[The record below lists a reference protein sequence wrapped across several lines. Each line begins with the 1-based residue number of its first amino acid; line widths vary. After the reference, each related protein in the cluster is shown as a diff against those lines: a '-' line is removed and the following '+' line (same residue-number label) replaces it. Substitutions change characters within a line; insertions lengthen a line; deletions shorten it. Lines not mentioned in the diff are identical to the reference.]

1 MTASAPRPT
10 PPVPETIET
19 VHVIGVCGTAM
30 AALAG
35 MFVERGVTVRGS
47 DAMAYPP
54 VSDLLAALGIEILK
68 GYKAEN
74 LDDPVDLVVVGN
86 VCRRENP
93 EAEVVRDRQL
103 AHMSLPEVL
112 KTIFIA
118 DKTGIVPTGTHGKTT
133 TCSLVAWLL
142 KHAGQ
147 DPSYMIG
154 GVPANFGTNY
164 RLGGGDCWVVEGD
177 EYDTAYFDKVPKFWH
192 YPAHIGTIN
201 NIEFD
206 HADIYD
212 SIDDIQRVFNEY
224 ATRVTG
230 ALWVNGEDERAV
242 AAGQHTKARL
252 GTFGLSDTCDAHAV
266 APRYSAKGTE
276 FELVRHGKSM
286 GTFHSPMW
294 GEHNL
299 RNAIGAILLASEA
312 GLSSDQIGAALPLFK
327 GIAKRQEIKG
337 EVNEIVVIDDFAHH
351 PTALRVTLQALRR
364 RYGKRKIW
372 AAFEAKSNTS
382 RRAVFQ
388 HEYSKAFSD
397 ADQVIL
403 SQPWKK
409 DNLPDEQRLSITQLV
424 DDIARSG
431 TPVELIAEVD
441 DIVAHFAERAEPG
454 DVIVGL
460 SGSNFANF
468 HKKML
473 DALAQRFQ

>member
-1 MTASAPRPT
+1 
-10 PPVPETIET
+10 
-19 VHVIGVCGTAM
+19 M

-35 MFVERGVTVRGS
+35 MFCERGIKVRGS

-54 VSDLLAALGIEILK
+54 VSDLLANLGIPILK

-86 VCRRENP
+86 VCRRDNP
-93 EAEVVRDRQL
+93 EAVVVRERDL

-112 KTIFIA
+112 KTLFIA
-118 DKTGIVPTGTHGKTT
+118 DLTGVVPTGTHGKTT

-142 KHAGQ
+142 NHAGR

-164 RLGGGDCWVVEGD
+164 RLGGGDSWVVEGD

-192 YPAHIGTIN
+192 YPAHFGTIN

-212 SIDDIQRVFNEY
+212 SIDDIQWVFDKYAARVS
-224 ATRVTG
+224 G

-242 AAGQHTKARL
+242 AAGQHTNARL
-252 GTFGLSDTCDAHAV
+252 GTFGLSASCDAFAV
-266 APRYSAKGTE
+266 APTFTAKGTQ
-276 FELVRHGKSM
+276 FELVRRGKSM
-286 GTFHSPMW
+286 GRFDSPMW

-299 RNAIGAILLASEA
+299 RNAIGAVLLAAEA
-312 GLSSDQIGAALPLFK
+312 GLSSDEIRAALPLFK

-351 PTALRVTLQALRR
+351 PTALRVTLQAIRR
-364 RYGKRKIW
+364 RYSDRKIW

-388 HEYSKAFSD
+388 DEYSKAFSD

-403 SQPWKK
+403 SQPWKE
-409 DNLPDEQRLSITQLV
+409 DNLPDDQRLSITQLV
-424 DDIARSG
+424 ADIAQSG

-441 DIVAHFAERAEPG
+441 DIVAYFAQRVAPG

-460 SGSNFANF
+460 SGSNFAGF
-468 HKKML
+468 HQKML
-473 DALAQRFQ
+473 DALAANS